1 MLREFLCCGSA
12 DGLKSLTDIDSI
24 HVISQDQQSL
34 WAKQARPVVLELFCS
49 HTGAVFIFFRRPII
63 ISAESK
69 HGIPNTKY
77 G

>member
-34 WAKQARPVVLELFCS
+34 WAKQARPVVLELFEATDWHQLYS
-49 HTGAVFIFFRRPII
+49 FVPTLALSLYFFVDQ
-63 ISAESK
+63 
-69 HGIPNTKY
+69 
-77 G
+77 